1 MQGNT
6 HIRTILDWYTDTI
19 LKTWVVPV
27 PFVLLVWPSGL
38 GKYEYACEIAKKIA
52 GDYFNQDVTHLRDCS
67 RDMWKDHTI
76 KVSSDDEIELLDGST
91 YIDLGIREIN
101 QRIVKSPSGNRKI
114 LIIQNAERMNDAS
127 SNALL
132 KMLEEPLPW
141 RLIIATCSRPNQ
153 ILPTILSRAL
163 ICSFYPTNDET
174 VLSYIS
180 QYPELAWYDAWR
192 LVAIAS
198 GRPWILDEL
207 RATPESLEKLQQ
219 AFGLM
224 QDKKIWI
231 AQLYKQ
237 LVVLSKTWLEKI
249 FLQAYMYRLA
259 SQWLREQVKYTQE
272 AFAMTDYT
280 LNTEHILF
288 DFVTAHHA
296 ATHK

>member
-1 MQGNT
+1 MQGNE
-6 HIRTILDWYTDTI
+6 HIRWILDWYTDTI
-19 LKTWVVPV
+19 LKTGTIPV

-38 GKYEYACEIAKKIA
+38 GKYEYACEIGKKIT
-52 GDYFNQDVTHLRDCS
+52 GEYSNQDITVLRDCS
-67 RDMWKDHTI
+67 RDLGKDHTI
-76 KVSSDDEIELLDGST
+76 RVSRDEEIELLDGSKYT
-91 YIDLGIREIN
+91 DFGIREIN
-101 QRIVKSPSGNRKI
+101 HRLVKSPAGKWKV

-163 ICSFYPTNDET
+163 ICSFYPTSDDT
-174 VLSYIS
+174 VLSSLS
-180 QYPELAWYDAWR
+180 QHPELATYDSRR
-192 LVAIAS
+192 LVALAS

-207 RATPESLEKLQQ
+207 RTTPESLDKLQQ
-219 AFGLM
+219 AFVLI
-224 QDKKIWI
+224 QDKKVWI

-237 LVVLSKTWLEKI
+237 LVVLSKAWLEKI
-249 FLQAYMYRLA
+249 FLQAYIYWLA
-259 SQWLREQVKYTQE
+259 SKWLRDHVQYTQNS
-272 AFAMTDYT
+272 FAMIDPTI
-280 LNTEHILF
+280 NTEHILF

>member
-19 LKTWVVPV
+19 IKTGIIPV

-38 GKYEYACEIAKKIA
+38 GKYEYACEISKKIT
-52 GDYFNQDVTHLRDCS
+52 GEFFNQDVTHLRDCT
-67 RDMWKDHTI
+67 RDLWKDHTI
-76 KVSSDDEIELLDGST
+76 KVSNDDEIELLDWSIYT
-91 YIDLGIREIN
+91 DLGIREIN
-101 QRIVKSPSGNRKI
+101 QRLVKSPAGKWKI

-141 RLIIATCSRPNQ
+141 RLIVATCSRPNQ

-163 ICSFYPTNDET
+163 ICSFYPTSDDT
-174 VLSYIS
+174 VLTYIS
-180 QYPELAWYDAWR
+180 QYPELASYDASR
-192 LVAIAS
+192 LVSIAS

-207 RATPESLEKLQQ
+207 RVAPEALDKLQQ
-219 AFGLM
+219 AFVLV
-224 QDKKIWI
+224 QDKKMGI
-231 AQLYKQ
+231 AQIYKQ
-237 LVVLSKTWLEKI
+237 LVVLSKAGLEKI
-249 FLQAYMYRLA
+249 FLQAYMYWLA
-259 SQWLREQVKYTQE
+259 SKWLRDQVQYTQD

-288 DFVTAHHA
+288 DFVTAHYA